1 MKTKY
6 KSTVLF
12 FSLALMLYSCGDTT
26 TVVQE
31 ETKVHSENQIQ
42 LSSEQLKNIDLV
54 VARPQLTNA
63 SRTLEFN
70 GKLEPAINQAASVCL
85 PLGGFIT
92 QSKVI
97 PGQYVAKGDVLL
109 EAQNELFIQIQKD
122 YLVIKNEVLYAEK
135 ENERQATLNEAAA
148 VSSKNADIAKQ
159 NFISKKIELKSL
171 SEKLQF
177 IGINP
182 ATLNEG
188 NISRTIEIKSPISGV
203 ISQVNISTGKLV
215 KPEDVVIEIL
225 NHENLLAKLQIFS
238 NDINALKEDM
248 SILLYS
254 NESEEKIPATI
265 VSINRSLNNTG
276 SAELYCRPSKTPRS
290 WVPGM
295 YINGAI
301 QAENISG
308 IIIPNDAI
316 VEWEGKSFVFEH
328 KKTSDLYEL
337 VEVQSREMDEN
348 YSELLVTPEWINKD
362 IVIKGAYTLLMTMKN
377 KSE

>member
-1 MKTKY
+1 MKTYY
-6 KSTVLF
+6 KNTILF
-12 FSLALMLYSCGDTT
+12 LASAIILSSCGDNS

-31 ETKVHSENQIQ
+31 EVNVQGENQIQ
-42 LSSEQLKNIDLV
+42 LSQEQLKNIDLV
-54 VARPQLTNA
+54 LGKPQLTNA

-70 GKLEPAINQAASVCL
+70 GKLEPANNQAASVCL

-92 QSKVI
+92 QTKVI
-97 PGQYVAKGDVLL
+97 PGQYVAKDDVLL
-109 EAQNELFIQIQKD
+109 EAQNELFIQLQQD

-135 ENERQATLNEAAA
+135 ENERQASLNEAAA
-148 VSSKNADIAKQ
+148 VSSKNADFAKQ
-159 NFISKKIELKSL
+159 HFISKKIELKSL

-188 NISRTIEIKSPISGV
+188 NISRTIDIKAPISGIV
-203 ISQVNISTGKLV
+203 SQVNISTGKLV
-215 KPEDVVIEIL
+215 KPEDVVMEIL
-225 NHENLLAKLQIFS
+225 NHENLIAKLQIFS
-238 NDINALKEDM
+238 NDMNALNEEM

-254 NESEEKIPATI
+254 NESNEKIPATI

-276 SAELYCRPSKTPRS
+276 SAELYCKPTKTPRS

-308 IIIPNDAI
+308 IIVPSEAI
-316 VEWEGKSFVFEH
+316 VAWEGKSYIFEH
-328 KKTSDLYEL
+328 KKTNDLYEL

-348 YSELLVTPEWINKD
+348 NSELLVTPEWIDKE

-377 KSE
+377 KGE

>member
-1 MKTKY
+1 MKTYY
-6 KSTVLF
+6 KNTILILS
-12 FSLALMLYSCGDTT
+12 SALILSSCGDNTT
-26 TVVQE
+26 AVQE
-31 ETKVHSENQIQ
+31 EVKVQIENQIQ

-54 VARPQLTNA
+54 LGKPQLTNA

-92 QSKVI
+92 QTKVI
-97 PGQYVAKGDVLL
+97 PGQHVAKGEVLL
-109 EAQNELFIQIQKD
+109 EAQNELFIQLQKD

-135 ENERQATLNEAAA
+135 ENERQASLNEAAA

-182 ATLNEG
+182 ASLNEG
-188 NISRTIEIKSPISGV
+188 NISRTIEIKSPINGIV
-203 ISQVNISTGKLV
+203 SQVNISTGKLV
-215 KPEDVVIEIL
+215 KPEDVVMEIL
-225 NHENLLAKLQIFS
+225 NHENLMAKLQIFS
-238 NDINALKEDM
+238 NDMNALKENM

-254 NESEEKIPATI
+254 NESNEKIPATI

-276 SAELYCRPSKTPRS
+276 SAELYCRPSQTPRT

-308 IIIPNDAI
+308 IIVPNDAI
-316 VEWEGKSFVFEH
+316 VVWEGKSYVFEH
-328 KKTSDLYEL
+328 KKTNDLYEL
-337 VEVQSREMDEN
+337 VEVQAREMDEN
-348 YSELLVTPEWINKD
+348 NSELLVTPEWIDKE
-362 IVIKGAYTLLMTMKN
+362 IVMKGAYTLLMTMKN
-377 KSE
+377 KGE